1 MDDFEFLYGNRE
13 KVNRMLGPIAE
24 ILGDESQLNN
34 NLGNWDADINSPE
47 LANGFG
53 NVGDYYIVSVAGTQ
67 DLGSGS
73 VDYLVGETIRYS
85 GTTYEWEIIVQSSS
99 VESVNGYTGIIVLN
113 TDDISEGSVNLYWT
127 NTRFDTSLASSTTDD
142 LSEGSANLYYTDVR
156 DTSNFTTNFAAQDTD
171 NLSEGTS
178 NLYYTIS
185 RFDTRL
191 GESDTDDLS
200 EGSTNLYY
208 TDVRADARI
217 VNANVL
223 TDGDFT
229 SNGILNRTGAGV
241 YSILTIGTDI
251 QAHSTILD
259 NTTSSFLKYCS
270 I

>member
-85 GTTYEWEIIVQSSS
+85 GTTLEWEVIVQTGA

-127 NTRFDTSLASSTTDD
+127 NTRFDTRFNTSLASSTTDD
-142 LSEGSANLYYTDVR
+142 LSEGSANLYYTDAKVQ
-156 DTSNFTTNFAAQDTD
+156 TVISNST
-171 NLSEGTS
+171 
-178 NLYYTIS
+178 
-185 RFDTRL
+185 
-191 GESDTDDLS
+191 TDDLS
-200 EGSTNLYY
+200 
-208 TDVRADARI
+208 
-217 VNANVL
+217 
-223 TDGDFT
+223 
-229 SNGILNRTGAGV
+229 
-241 YSILTIGTDI
+241 
-251 QAHSTILD
+251 
-259 NTTSSFLKYCS
+259 
-270 I
+270 